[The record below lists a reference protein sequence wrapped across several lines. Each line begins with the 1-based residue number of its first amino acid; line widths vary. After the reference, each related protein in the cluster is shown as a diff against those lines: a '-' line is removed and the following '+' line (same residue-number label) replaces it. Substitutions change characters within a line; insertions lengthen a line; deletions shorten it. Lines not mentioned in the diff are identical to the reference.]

1 MIVTCPNCS
10 SRYRIDPSKIRG
22 RGAKI
27 TCPTC
32 AHKFVVYREDG
43 AEAGAPGSAAT
54 ATPAPI
60 KNTRGVDTGTA
71 PSAPPRPTS
80 GPSLATKP
88 AFSMPGGAASVTA
101 APPTHGTPVGA
112 SPRMGP
118 GPVIPAPRPEASSK
132 PATTLARNNIPGQTP
147 TPVKRALSTPT
158 PPTTD
163 SVDVHRPS
171 RFGVPADIARR
182 DFRKFGL
189 TWKVRKGIGLTYDF
203 HDLST
208 LREYMDDGQVGSR
221 DVLSYDARDWKLISD
236 IPSLEVYFWEIW
248 TKAKKGELTLPENL
262 EEEEDEDESDAPT
275 TIVGQGVSLAD
286 EIRRAV
292 VLATTP
298 APAADR
304 LRTPEIAPP
313 AMMDTS
319 GSRPLP
325 LSLHPTSVRSPTP
338 AATEPAPRRG
348 AGDDPFKVLEKKPED
363 DTTNGVGF
371 GLLVVIL
378 FLLAVIAFGVAWVIG
393 WLG

>member
-32 AHKFVVYREDG
+32 AHKFVVYREDTES
-43 AEAGAPGSAAT
+43 ATPGPPQT
-54 ATPAPI
+54 ATPAPA
-60 KNTRGVDTGTA
+60 KAPRAVDTGTA

-80 GPSLATKP
+80 GPSTVHKP
-88 AFSMPGGAASVTA
+88 AFSAPAGTASVTA

-112 SPRMGP
+112 SPRAQAAYTP
-118 GPVIPAPRPEASSK
+118 PPRAPDASAT
-132 PATTLARNNIPGQTP
+132 PATTLARSYGPTP
-147 TPVKRALSTPT
+147 TPAKRAASTPT
-158 PPTTD
+158 PPTTLGFD
-163 SVDVHRPS
+163 ASRPS

-203 HDLST
+203 YDLST

-221 DVLSYDARDWKLISD
+221 DVLSYDAREWKMIAE

-248 TKAKKGELTLPENL
+248 TKAEKGELTLPENL
-262 EEEEDEDESDAPT
+262 DEEVDEDESDAPT

-298 APAADR
+298 APATDR
-304 LRTPEIAPP
+304 LGSPDIAPP
-313 AMMDTS
+313 AMLDAT
-319 GSRPLP
+319 GQGLRPAP
-325 LSLHPTSVRSPTP
+325 LNLQPTP
-338 AATEPAPRRG
+338 IRMPTPSSTEPPPRK
-348 AGDDPFKVLEKKPED
+348 ASGDDPFKVLEKKPVDESA
-363 DTTNGVGF
+363 NGVGF
-371 GLLVVIL
+371 GLLVMVL
-378 FLLAVIAFGVAWVIG
+378 FLLVLASFGAAWLVG